1 MYTMI
6 SDLTT
11 TYNDLDIND
20 KSIDLHPDLHTTT
33 PHADEVFVNSYDFMS
48 GESRSNKMV
57 TTTVCV

>member
-20 KSIDLHPDLHTTT
+20 RSIDLHPDLHTTT
-33 PHADEVFVNSYDFMS
+33 LHTDEDFVNSYDFMS
-48 GESRSNKMV
+48 GESRSNKVV
-57 TTTVCV
+57 TTTVGV